1 MINQFNLTDE
11 ILEAAKLL
19 KEEQDL
25 ISSSEAIR
33 RSLPL
38 SVIAKILSDWL
49 CEELEDIEWN
59 YQHSSFLQREIFNLE
74 LKTERLA
81 A

>member
-1 MINQFNLTDE
+1 MLANLNDE

-25 ISSSEAIR
+25 ISSSEA
-33 RSLPL
+33 
-38 SVIAKILSDWL
+38 IAKILSDWL

>member
-1 MINQFNLTDE
+1 MINQFNFTNE

-25 ISSSEAIR
+25 ISSSEAI
-33 RSLPL
+33 
-38 SVIAKILSDWL
+38 AKILCDWL
-49 CEELEDIEWN
+49 DQELEQIEWN
-59 YQHSSFLQREIFNLE
+59 YQHSSFLQEKVFNLE
-74 LKTERLA
+74 MNTEKLA

>member
-19 KEEQDL
+19 KEEKDL
-25 ISSSEAIR
+25 ISSSEE
-33 RSLPL
+33 
-38 SVIAKILSDWL
+38 IAKILSDWL
-49 CEELEDIEWN
+49 CYELSEIEWN

-74 LKTERLA
+74 LNTERLA

>member
-1 MINQFNLTDE
+1 MLTKKNQFNLTDE

-19 KEEQDL
+19 KEEKDL
-25 ISSSEAIR
+25 IGSSEE
-33 RSLPL
+33 
-38 SVIAKILSDWL
+38 IAKILCDWL
-49 CEELEDIEWN
+49 SEELAEIEWN

-74 LKTERLA
+74 LNTQKLA

>member
-1 MINQFNLTDE
+1 MLANLNDE

-25 ISSSEAIR
+25 ISSSEA
-33 RSLPL
+33 
-38 SVIAKILSDWL
+38 IAKILSDWL

-74 LKTERLA
+74 LKTERLVA
-81 A
+81 

>member
-1 MINQFNLTDE
+1 MLTNLSNE

-25 ISSSEAIR
+25 MGSSEAI
-33 RSLPL
+33 
-38 SVIAKILSDWL
+38 ANILCDWL
-49 CEELEDIEWN
+49 CQELEDIEWN
-59 YQHSSFLQREIFNLE
+59 YQHSSFLQGKIFNLE
-74 LKTERLA
+74 MNTEKLA

>member
-1 MINQFNLTDE
+1 MVTKNQFNLTGE

-25 ISSSEAIR
+25 IGSPSAIA
-33 RSLPL
+33 S
-38 SVIAKILSDWL
+38 IISDWL
-49 CEELEDIEWN
+49 CEQLEEIEWN
-59 YQHSSFLQREIFNLE
+59 YQNSSLLKKKIFNLE
-74 LKTERLA
+74 LNTERLA

>member
-1 MINQFNLTDE
+1 MINQFDFTDE

-25 ISSSEAIR
+25 ICSSEAIA
-33 RSLPL
+33 S
-38 SVIAKILSDWL
+38 IISDWL
-49 CEELEDIEWN
+49 CEQLEEIEWN
-59 YQHSSFLQREIFNLE
+59 YQNSSLLKKQIFNLE
-74 LKTERLA
+74 LNTERLA

>member
-1 MINQFNLTDE
+1 MVTNLSNE

-25 ISSSEAIR
+25 IGSTEA
-33 RSLPL
+33 
-38 SVIAKILSDWL
+38 IAKIISDWL
-49 CEELEDIEWN
+49 CEELEEIEWN
-59 YQHSSFLQREIFNLE
+59 YQHSSFLQEKVFNLE
-74 LKTERLA
+74 MNSEKLA